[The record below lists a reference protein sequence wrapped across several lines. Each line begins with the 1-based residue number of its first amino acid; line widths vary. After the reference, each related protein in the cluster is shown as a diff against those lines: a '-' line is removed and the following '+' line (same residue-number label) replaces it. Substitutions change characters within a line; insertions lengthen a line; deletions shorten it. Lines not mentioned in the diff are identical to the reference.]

1 MRGTVDKTVDTVSV
15 FFLCFI
21 IFNGELPVHFVAGFQ
36 MSFFFTQCKIFVFRC
51 KSTFPK
57 YCGHYGPWSLVLATW
72 QSAGLPYMGPDAMG
86 AGFESVPSFFFKE
99 IGVTRHSKFFFFFAH
114 VIHAQYSSIDEN
126 GCEWC
131 TCDKCGQSM
140 QVCWKE
146 VPLVQLLLAVQPS
159 WPCRLTFVKVI
170 GRLF

>member
-86 AGFESVPSFFFKE
+86 AGFESVPSFFFKK
-99 IGVTRHSKFFFFFAH
+99 IGVTRHSVFFFLLTLS
-114 VIHAQYSSIDEN
+114 IHN
-126 GCEWC
+126 
-131 TCDKCGQSM
+131 T
-140 QVCWKE
+140 
-146 VPLVQLLLAVQPS
+146 PLLMKMAASGALATNVAKACKYAGRKYHLCSFCLLFSPVGLVD
-159 WPCRLTFVKVI
+159 
-170 GRLF
+170 